1 MEKVKGLSE
10 EVLQLERK
18 NATFAPLNR
27 PSAMRVNILT
37 VGDELLIGQV
47 IDTNSAWM
55 AQQLNL
61 QGLQVGEKL
70 TVSDQLEAI
79 QSGVR
84 RAFDSADIVLM
95 TGGLGPTKDDVTKK
109 ALAEFYGVGFVFSQ
123 ETFDRIVRMFER
135 WGRSHTEAHRAQCLM
150 PQNARLLTNK
160 MGTAPGMWFEENGK
174 VLVSMPGV
182 PFEMQY
188 LMEYEVLPELKK
200 RFPFKPI
207 VHRTVLTVG
216 EGESRIAERLKSIED
231 HLPENI
237 SLSYLPSLG
246 AVRLRLTGTGP
257 EEAPLVEAVEL
268 ELGKIQSCIP
278 ELIFGYETEL
288 LEAKVGELLKEKGW
302 TLATAESC
310 TGGYLAHRITSVAG
324 SSTYFLGSVIAY
336 SNAVKM
342 QLLGVRESTLE
353 AHGAVSEETVREMV
367 AGALKALNTDMAV
380 AVSGIAGPGGG
391 RPDKPVGTI
400 WIAVGNREH
409 TVTQLLH
416 SGKDRLKNVEYA
428 TVYALNLIRTFI
440 RDSA

>member
-1 MEKVKGLSE
+1 
-10 EVLQLERK
+10 
-18 NATFAPLNR
+18 
-27 PSAMRVNILT
+27 MRVNILT

-61 QGLQVGEKL
+61 QGLHVGEKL
-70 TVSDQLEAI
+70 TVSDQLEPI
-79 QSGVR
+79 KSGIR
-84 RAFDSADIVLM
+84 RAFESADIVLM

-109 ALAEFYGVGFVFSQ
+109 ALAEFYKVGFVFSQ

-150 PQNARLLTNK
+150 PQNARLLPNK
-160 MGTAPGMWFEENGK
+160 MGTAPGMWFEEDGK

-200 RFPFKPI
+200 RFPRQPI

-216 EGESRIAERLKSIED
+216 EGESRIAERLQAIED
-231 HLPENI
+231 GLPENI

-257 EEAPLVEAVEL
+257 DEAALTEAVEQQL
-268 ELGKIQSCIP
+268 AQIRQSIP
-278 ELIFGYETEL
+278 ELIFGYETEE
-288 LEAKVGELLKEKGW
+288 LEAKIGELLQEKGW

-310 TGGYLAHRITSVAG
+310 TGGYLAHRITSIAG
-324 SSTYFLGSVIAY
+324 SSAYFMGSVIAY

-342 QLLGVRESTLE
+342 QVLQVKEATLE
-353 AHGAVSEETVREMV
+353 AHGAVSEQTVVEMV
-367 AGALKALNTDMAV
+367 AGALDCLKTDLAV
-380 AVSGIAGPGGG
+380 AVSGIAGPG
-391 RPDKPVGTI
+391 
-400 WIAVGNREH
+400 
-409 TVTQLLH
+409 
-416 SGKDRLKNVEYA
+416 
-428 TVYALNLIRTFI
+428 
-440 RDSA
+440 